1 MRYVIIK
8 IPVSCKL
15 SFSCIPEVFGVVSFF
30 FPQMAQFTSFASLK
44 EQREANKQK
53 FCNVSNNKSSK
64 TVYLYK
70 QALKTSLHHIIWFF
84 SQKNISSH
92 KPEQNSDKGNK
103 VKFLAVPGFVF

>member
-1 MRYVIIK
+1 MRYVILK

-15 SFSCIPEVFGVVSFF
+15 SFSCNPEVFGVVSFF
-30 FPQMAQFTSFASLK
+30 FSQMAQFTSFASLK

-70 QALKTSLHHIIWFF
+70 RALKTSFIITTFYLIFFTEEHI
-84 SQKNISSH
+84 
-92 KPEQNSDKGNK
+92 
-103 VKFLAVPGFVF
+103 